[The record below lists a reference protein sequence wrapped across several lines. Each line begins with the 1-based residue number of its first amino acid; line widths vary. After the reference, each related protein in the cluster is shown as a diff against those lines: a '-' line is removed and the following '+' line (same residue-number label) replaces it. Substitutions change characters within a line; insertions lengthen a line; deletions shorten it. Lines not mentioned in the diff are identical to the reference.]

1 MQWETSAMQRGEAA
15 FPLPRRLAH
24 FLAQGF
30 GAGRIPVAPGTFGT
44 LVGIPLYIAMSALAP
59 WLYVLAIGLL
69 FVLGVWIAEVTGRDL
84 GAHDHPSIVWDE
96 VVGFL
101 ITLFL
106 APTGWAW
113 VIAGFALF
121 RLFDIWK
128 PYPIRHIDR
137 RLANGL
143 GCMLDDALAGLYA
156 WAVLQAAVYL
166 YTA

>member
-1 MQWETSAMQRGEAA
+1 METPVPFA
-15 FPLPRRLAH
+15 RRLVH

-30 GAGRIPVAPGTFGT
+30 GAGRIPFAPGTFGT
-44 LVGIPLYIAMSALAP
+44 LVGIPFYIVLSALAP
-59 WLYVLAIGLL
+59 WLYGASVALMLA
-69 FVLGVWIAEVTGRDL
+69 LGVWLAEVTGRDL
-84 GAHDHPSIVWDE
+84 GTHDHQTIVWDE

-101 ITLFL
+101 ITMFL
-106 APTGWAW
+106 APPGWLWIA
-113 VIAGFALF
+113 AGFVLF

-128 PYPIRHIDR
+128 PYPIRLIDR

-143 GCMLDDALAGLYA
+143 GCMLDDALAGVYA